1 MHIKANDLYKNIRN
15 EIYIKTQCVFFW
27 DYISV
32 AWQQFFHT
40 LTKKPPSKTV
50 YFNIIHVGGKV
61 HRQFIK
67 GIYNPG
73 KRADDSQREYG
84 IIRFVH

>member
-1 MHIKANDLYKNIRN
+1 MHIKANDLYKNIKN
-15 EIYIKTQCVFFW
+15 ESYIKTQCVFFL

-32 AWQQFFHT
+32 AWQQFFHK
-40 LTKKPPSKTV
+40 LTEKPPPKTV

-61 HRQFIK
+61 HRWFIK
-67 GIYNPG
+67 GICNPG
-73 KRADDSQREYG
+73 KRADDSQWEYR